1 MSTFL
6 YFAYGSNMSKKRLRK
21 RVPSA
26 KVIGTGVLH
35 NHCLTFHK
43 YSKKDGSG
51 KCTIECSE
59 SDKVYGVLFKIK
71 NADKRELD
79 KAEGRVKNDSKN
91 GYKRIT
97 ETINMWDSKCEKH
110 KNGDRICC
118 VTTYQATPVSIDRKL
133 KPYSWY
139 KQHVL
144 VGAIEQKLP
153 PHYIDYLIRVDADR
167 DCNKKHEA
175 CELSIYIC

>member
-6 YFAYGSNMSKKRLRK
+6 YFAYGSNMSERRLKK

-43 YSKKDGSG
+43 LSKDKYGNVSG

-71 NADKRELD
+71 KSEEWKLD
-79 KAEGRVKNDSKN
+79 KKEGFPKHYAKLCVQ
-91 GYKRIT
+91 I
-97 ETINMWDSKCEKH
+97 EMCDSKCGKKELAQTYIAEP
-110 KNGDRICC
+110 NYICRT
-118 VTTYQATPVSIDRKL
+118 V
-133 KPYSWY
+133 KPYTWY
-139 KQHVL
+139 KKHVL
-144 VGAIEQKLP
+144 VGAKEANLP
-153 PHYIDYLIRVDADR
+153 PYYIDCLEKVPACKDH
-167 DCNKKHEA
+167 CKKREA
-175 CELSIYIC
+175 CELSIYMC

>member
-6 YFAYGSNMSKKRLRK
+6 YFAYGSNMSERRLKKR
-21 RVPSA
+21 VCSA
-26 KVIGTGVLH
+26 QVIGTGVLH

-43 YSKKDGSG
+43 RSKDGSG

-59 SDKVYGVLFKIK
+59 SDKVYGVLFKI
-71 NADKRELD
+71 DKKDECKLD
-79 KAEGRVKNDSKN
+79 KAEGK
-91 GYKRIT
+91 GYGYDERHVDIKI
-97 ETINMWDSKCEKH
+97 WDSKCKEYKG
-110 KNGDRICC
+110 GDSVCN
-118 VTTYQATPVSIDRKL
+118 VKTYQAIPEKIDRKL

-153 PHYIDYLIRVDADR
+153 PCYIDYLIRVDADR
-167 DCNKKHEA
+167 DCDKKREA